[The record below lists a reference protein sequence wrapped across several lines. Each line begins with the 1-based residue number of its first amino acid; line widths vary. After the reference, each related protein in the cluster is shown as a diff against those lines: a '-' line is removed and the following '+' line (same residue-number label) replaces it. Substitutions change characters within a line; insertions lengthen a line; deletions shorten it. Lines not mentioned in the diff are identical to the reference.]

1 MFGVSQ
7 VHGIRIVRVRRG
19 DDSRVVATLQADG
32 LCTDEPS
39 LGLSVHVADCT
50 PILLACPR
58 TGACAALHAGWRGT
72 VAGIARAGV
81 EAMTAQFGCR
91 PEELRAALGPCIGA
105 CCFEVGPEVVEALL
119 ATHPAARNDGCV
131 SRGKRKDHIDLRRV
145 QQSDLVAAGLLP
157 AHIDVCGD
165 CTVCDTGQR
174 FFSFRK
180 AGRATGQMVGFVV
193 RADAEP
199 DQLD

>member
-1 MFGVSQ
+1 
-7 VHGIRIVRVRRG
+7 
-19 DDSRVVATLQADG
+19 
-32 LCTDEPS
+32 
-39 LGLSVHVADCT
+39 
-50 PILLACPR
+50 
-58 TGACAALHAGWRGT
+58 
-72 VAGIARAGV
+72 
-81 EAMTAQFGCR
+81 
-91 PEELRAALGPCIGA
+91 
-105 CCFEVGPEVVEALL
+105 
-119 ATHPAARNDGCV
+119 V
-131 SRGKRKDHIDLRRV
+131 SRGKRKEHIDLRRV